1 MLEPFFLVNLFFD
14 PRIIATCS
22 TSCMMMVLMVN
33 WINSRCFNVIHF
45 WAHFLFFFVLL
56 LSLSLHNFSQYNQM
70 GKCARAESEKNEK
83 LQLRDFICVFLLSSS
98 RVPKKFNRFSR
109 SHSTKLSL
117 VLWSHSPKCPWLRL
131 SLIPTHI
138 SLIRLHRECEHKE
151 KNIV

>member
-22 TSCMMMVLMVN
+22 TSRMMMVLMVN

-45 WAHFLFFFVLL
+45 WAHFLFFSCYFSPSHCIIF
-56 LSLSLHNFSQYNQM
+56 LSTIKC